1 MSLEICWPLLQQES
15 RDWLVANNGDA
26 LSTLVLDDLAR
37 VGGPVPS
44 GAWWVGESG
53 PAGFYLSDAGI
64 DWIEAV
70 AKWRAAGPSAGALT
84 LTTTAGRGELS
95 LARRRG
101 FRGLRAIA
109 VPYGRV

>member
-26 LSTLVLDDLAR
+26 LSKLVLDDLAR

-44 GAWWVGESG
+44 GAWWVSESG
-53 PAGFYLSDAGI
+53 PASFYLSDAGI

-70 AKWRAAGPSAGALT
+70 AN
-84 LTTTAGRGELS
+84 GERPDPPPERWL
-95 LARRRG
+95 
-101 FRGLRAIA
+101 
-109 VPYGRV
+109 